1 MPIAA
6 AISQPCPDTGTGV
19 SPRATRSASRP
30 ADEIRLA
37 ALPAA
42 IIRRD
47 LAQMTGNAG
56 MALGGVSDSHSG
68 RMPKSQ

>member
-1 MPIAA
+1 L
-6 AISQPCPDTGTGV
+6 
-19 SPRATRSASRP
+19 ASRP

-56 MALGGVSDSHSG
+56 MALGGLSDSHSG
-68 RMPKSQ
+68 RAPKLQ